1 MANIANEDTVRTPT
15 LAGRTALVTGATGS
29 IGAEIASVLA
39 GAGAQVIA
47 HCRDDPARLDALSD
61 GIRARGGR
69 CVAVAADLSVGEDI
83 GALFDELDSRDL
95 CADLVVNN
103 AALQPVTAFDRMSVE
118 EWRRLMAVN
127 LDAAF
132 QITRL
137 AAERMAGAGGGAV
150 VNIAS
155 IEGQDPAPGHGHYST
170 SKAALTMLTRAAAQ
184 ELGPTGIRV
193 NAVSPGLIAHE
204 GLADEWPEGVERW
217 RSKAPLGRL
226 GRPGDVAAAVLFL
239 LSPAADWISGA
250 NLVVDGGMSSVSRW

>member
-1 MANIANEDTVRTPT
+1 MAITESDREVRTAT
-15 LAGRTALVTGATGS
+15 LVGHTALVTGATGH
-29 IGAEIASVLA
+29 IGAEIAAVLA
-39 GAGAQVIA
+39 GAGADVIA
-47 HCRDDPARLDALSD
+47 HCRDDPSRLEALSER
-61 GIRARGGR
+61 IRAGGR
-69 CVAVAADLSVGEDI
+69 LCIPVAADLSEPEEI
-83 GALFDELDSRDL
+83 EALFDELDTRDL

-103 AALQPVTAFDRMSVE
+103 AALQPVSAFERVSVD

-137 AAERMAGAGGGAV
+137 VAERLAGAGGGAI

-170 SKAALTMLTRAAAQ
+170 SKAALTMLTRAVAQ
-184 ELGPTGIRV
+184 ELGPKGIRV
-193 NAVSPGLIAHE
+193 NAVSPGLIE
-204 GLADEWPEGVERW
+204 RPGLAEDWPEGVERW

-226 GRPGDVAAAVLFL
+226 GHPGDVAAAVLFL

-250 NLVVDGGMSSVSRW
+250 NLVVDGGMSSISRW